1 MEESKGKKF
10 SNWMQD
16 NLQAIIII
24 AIALFILF
32 FLIYSYSKK
41 SNTEDTLVDDKD
53 QQEEVIYEIP
63 ADTENNDSTSE
74 TATTNSTNTEST
86 DANSENNQGSKTTSP
101 TNEYPENI
109 DRGKGPSTTKVEIS
123 NETQQ
128 KKDGE
133 ITVTAGY
140 GDSLTHLA
148 RKATAQYIS
157 KNNVEGLTPAH
168 KVYVED
174 SLQRSVSNKTVTPG
188 TSVSFSNESI
198 SSAINSANSLNDYQL
213 QNLNGYANYVSGL

>member
-41 SNTEDTLVDDKD
+41 SNTKETIVDENG
-53 QQEEVIYEIP
+53 QQEEIIDEIP
-63 ADTENNDSTSE
+63 TDSENNDSTSE
-74 TATTNSTNTEST
+74 TATTNSATTEST
-86 DANSENNQGSKTTSP
+86 DANSENNQRAETTSP
-101 TNEYPENI
+101 TNESPENI
-109 DRGKGPSTTKVEIS
+109 DRGKGPTTDKVEIS
-123 NETQQ
+123 NDNQQ
-128 KKDGE
+128 TDGE

-140 GDSLTHLA
+140 GESLTHLA

-157 KNNVEGLTPAH
+157 ENNVEGLTPAH
-168 KVYVED
+168 KIYIED
-174 SLQRSVSNKTVTPG
+174 TLQRSVLNKTVTPG

-213 QNLNGYANYVSGL
+213 QNLNSYANHVSGL